1 MASPDE
7 LRAGVRV
14 RIVKTSPT
22 AIDLA
27 YGIGKVGS
35 IVRVMQGLSYPY
47 KVAFGDND
55 TDAYL
60 AEELEVM
67 GDRDDNAAP

>member
-27 YGIGKVGS
+27 YGIGKVGR
-35 IVRVMQGLSYPY
+35 IIRVMQGLSYPY
-47 KVAFGDND
+47 KVSFGD
-55 TDAYL
+55 TDDSYL
-60 AEELEVM
+60 ADELEVVK
-67 GDRDDNAAP
+67 DDD